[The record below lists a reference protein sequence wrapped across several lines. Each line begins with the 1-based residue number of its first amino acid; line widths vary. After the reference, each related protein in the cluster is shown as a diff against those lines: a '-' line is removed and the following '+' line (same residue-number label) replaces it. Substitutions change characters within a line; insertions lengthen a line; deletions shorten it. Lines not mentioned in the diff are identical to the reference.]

1 MSIVTLATQL
11 GLVKLE
17 ARELTDAQVL
27 RTVAPERRLITW
39 RGRAQQ
45 LEDAYRCITR
55 TPARLYRLEVETAHC
70 AEALLPLQLLKREGR
85 DDVTAYATGATGFWT
100 RVLAPLLGAPV
111 TFERLDDYG
120 MGDGFAPLPRIEKL
134 FGIAGHPAL
143 QSLSPKLHND
153 GFRRLGIPALY
164 LPFDVADF
172 GDFWTSLISGGG
184 LASLGF
190 DVGALT
196 VVSPHKEVALAAAGA
211 KTPMV
216 GRARSS
222 NFFVN
227 DGGLWTAATTDA
239 EGVLLTLRERGVDP
253 RNQRVAVVGCG
264 GSGRVI
270 AAALQ
275 HAGADVTLVNR
286 GYDRA
291 SLAVRLLQL
300 PFMPLASFSPRGY
313 HIVVNATPVGR
324 AGELPFDMAALE
336 EGTVVVDLVY
346 GSEPTPLVASQRARG
361 QVAIDGLD
369 VLRMQAA
376 AQFRLMTGQAMPAEV
391 LATIGGAHP
400 ELAARIPLHRQPPTA
415 HRRLSLLEQA

>member
-1 MSIVTLATQL
+1 MSIVTLATRPASEL
-11 GLVKLE
+11 ELVELE

-27 RTVAPERRLITW
+27 RAVAPERRLITW

-55 TPARLYRLEVETAHC
+55 TPARLYRLEVETSYC

-120 MGDGFAPLPRIEKL
+120 MGDGFPPLPRIEKL

-164 LPFDVADF
+164 LPFDVPDF
-172 GDFWTSLISGGG
+172 GDFWTSLIAGGG
-184 LASLGF
+184 LESLG
-190 DVGALT
+190 
-196 VVSPHKEVALAAAGA
+196 SPHKEVALAAAAA

-216 GRARSS
+216 ARARSS

-227 DGGLWTAATTDA
+227 EGGRWTADTTDA
-239 EGVLLTLRERGVDP
+239 EGVLLTLRERGVEP

-264 GSGRVI
+264 GSGRVM

-275 HAGADVTLVNR
+275 QAGADVTLINR

-313 HIVVNATPVGR
+313 DIVVNATPVGR
-324 AGELPFDMAALE
+324 DGEVPFDVAALE
-336 EGTVVVDLVY
+336 DGTVVVDLVY
-346 GSEPTPLVASQRARG
+346 GSEPTPLIASRRARG

-376 AQFRLMTGQAMPAEV
+376 AQFRLMTGEAMPAEV
-391 LATIGGAHP
+391 LATIGGTQP
-400 ELAARIPLHRQPPTA
+400 EPATARIPVHRQPPTA
-415 HRRLSLLEQA
+415 HRPLPLLEQA